1 MPKTLQTEH
10 NVIMTQWDVSAVCDL
25 MIEAGKIA
33 LDHFT
38 SPGTEHKADTS
49 LVTVA
54 DRAIEAYLAEALAPD
69 ADEALLIGEETSGAM
84 TQNDVDAALAGATW
98 VVDPIDGTAP
108 YANRLPTW
116 GVSVGFMSEGRLTDG
131 ALFLPRTG
139 ELFITS
145 GDDVL
150 YHRGP
155 RDPDYWDFSRLSP
168 LAATDRAYRSTGM
181 VSLPQEIMYTGGF
194 SGRNPFQSVGSAVY
208 SVAKLIQGSYI
219 CYVARVR
226 LWDLA
231 GSLPILH
238 RLGFHL
244 QFADGTEL
252 TDRVT
257 TDGWVL
263 DASSSR
269 MWKSTGL
276 LYIAADTATIE
287 YVKTHHNGK
296 R

>member
-1 MPKTLQTEH
+1 
-10 NVIMTQWDVSAVCDL
+10 MTQWDVSAVCDL

-38 SPGTEHKADTS
+38 SPGAEHKADTS

-54 DRAIEAYLAEALAPD
+54 DHAIEAHLANALASGTDD
-69 ADEALLIGEETSGAM
+69 AFLIGEETSGSMA
-84 TQNDVDAALAGATW
+84 QSEIDAALAGTTW

-116 GVSVGFMSEGRLTDG
+116 GVSVGFMQSGRLTDG

-145 GDDVL
+145 GDEVL
-150 YHRGP
+150 YHRGS
-155 RDPDYWDFSRLSP
+155 RDPEYWDFSH
-168 LAATDRAYRSTGM
+168 LAPVAAIDRSYRSTGM

-231 GSLPILH
+231 GSLPILR

-252 TDRVT
+252 TEQVT
-257 TDGWVL
+257 ADGWVL
-263 DASSSR
+263 DASSDR
-269 MWKSTGL
+269 VWKSAGL

-287 YVKTHHNGK
+287 YVKTH
-296 R
+296 RSRPR